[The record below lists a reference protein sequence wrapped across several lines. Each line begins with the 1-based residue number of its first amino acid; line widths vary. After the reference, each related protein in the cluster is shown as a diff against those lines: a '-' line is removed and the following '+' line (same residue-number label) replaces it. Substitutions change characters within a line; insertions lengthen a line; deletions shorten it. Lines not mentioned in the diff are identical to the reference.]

1 LIYGYGVGVAA
12 MKPANDNPRSDP
24 DLTSVEREADLD
36 TDPRFVDP
44 AVRVQFVDR
53 VV

>member
-12 MKPANDNPRSDP
+12 LKPANDNPRSDP

-36 TDPRFVDP
+36 LDPRFADP

-53 VV
+53 MV